1 MIVFILVFVSRL
13 FRRDVCFESR
23 DRPDEE
29 GLIYIKGL
37 KSLKSLES
45 LKSLKSLKSLR
56 SLKSLKSP
64 FLFLPPPAASVR
76 PSTGCR
82 IRERGR
88 RPKTTKNKIYF

>member
-1 MIVFILVFVSRL
+1 LIVFILVFVSRL

-29 GLIYIKGL
+29 GLINIKGL
-37 KSLKSLES
+37 RN
-45 LKSLKSLKSLR
+45 LR
-56 SLKSLKSP
+56 SFESLKSLKSP

-76 PSTGCR
+76 PSTGCQ

-88 RPKTTKNKIYF
+88 RPKTTIIYF